1 MALSRYLHAAAAA
14 KSLQSCLTL
23 CDPTDS
29 SPPDSSVP
37 GILQA
42 RILEWVAISFST
54 IPAWSWRNLILL
66 STFHPQL
73 PHGFYNLCI
82 LSVIRRL
89 IHLHK
94 RNWESHRIWFLPVSI
109 FSVFWSR
116 SINKCCAS
124 VIVQYF
130 PLIIPLS
137 CILKPWLQWTVNVC
151 IISSHPL
158 WFNQGNQG
166 LC

>member
-1 MALSRYLHAAAAA
+1 M
-14 KSLQSCLTL
+14 
-23 CDPTDS
+23 DS

-37 GILQA
+37 GFLQA
-42 RILEWVAISFST
+42 RILEWVAISFSI
-54 IPAWSWRNLILL
+54 IPAWSSRNLILF

-73 PHGFYNLCI
+73 LHSLCNLCI

-94 RNWESHRIWFLPVSI
+94 RNWESHCIWFLPVSL
-109 FSVFWSR
+109 FSASR
-116 SINKCCAS
+116 SRFIKKCCAP

-130 PLIIPLS
+130 SLIIPLN

-151 IISSHPL
+151 IISSP
-158 WFNQGNQG
+158 G
-166 LC
+166 LVLVRKCYCVASVVSGGHDHHKV